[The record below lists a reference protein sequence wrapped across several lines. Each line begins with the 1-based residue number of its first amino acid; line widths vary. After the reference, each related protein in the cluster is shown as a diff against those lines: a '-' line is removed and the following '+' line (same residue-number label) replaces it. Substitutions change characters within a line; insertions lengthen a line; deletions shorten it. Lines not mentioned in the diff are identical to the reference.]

1 MFYCVRLWIT
11 HAGIHESGGWVS
23 ILNRQ
28 AIAILRKYQ
37 WMDGK
42 GHWISVPWIVCAL
55 SNILY
60 QSRTVTFKGLCVIT
74 AWRWWRKGYYI
85 VCGSAF
91 RHNPLEGSL
100 ETSNK
105 ILEHIFLNL
114 QIFKSCS
121 QSKLAWKY
129 AAWGG
134 LLPYFHDEEL
144 EKAHELSKI
153 QCRTEM

>member
-1 MFYCVRLWIT
+1 MFYCICLWIT
-11 HAGIHESGGWVS
+11 HAGIHESWAWFSV
-23 ILNRQ
+23 LNRW
-28 AIAILRKYQ
+28 AIAILRKYHLSE

-60 QSRTVTFKGLCVIT
+60 QRRTITFKGLCIIT
-74 AWRWWRKGYYI
+74 AWCWWRKIYYI

-91 RHNPLEGSL
+91 GHSPLEGNL

-105 ILEHIFLNL
+105 ILEHIFFNL

-121 QSKLAWKY
+121 QSKLSWKC

-134 LLPYFHDEEL
+134 PLPYFHDEKL
-144 EKAHELSKI
+144 EKAHELS
-153 QCRTEM
+153 ESV